1 MIVMILEKVPTSL
14 RGELTRWL
22 LEPKTGV
29 FVGHVSAMV
38 REKLWDKC
46 CDRSAA
52 GGVLQVW
59 STNNEQRFRMRS
71 FGDTSRVI
79 VELDGLQ
86 LVQIP
91 SNGNGKKIAK
101 RLREVS

>member
-22 LEPKTGV
+22 LEPKAGV

-46 CDRSAA
+46 CHRAVA

-59 STNNEQRFRMRS
+59 STNTEQRFKMRA

-91 SNGNGKKIAK
+91 SNGKGKKMGK
-101 RLREVS
+101 RLLEVS